1 MKIVFLEK
9 ETLGEDIDFTPFNQL
24 GEVELYSRGAT
35 VEENA
40 DHIADADVLVVN
52 KIPIN
57 EELLCKA
64 DNLKLI
70 AASATGT
77 NNIDF
82 EYTSKRGII
91 VSNAR
96 DYSTDSVVQHTFA
109 ILFYLYEKLPVY
121 DRFVKTGDYTRY
133 PMFSCFTPYF
143 HELSGKTWGIIAVS
157 YTHLTLPTTDQ
168 V

>member
-35 VEENA
+35 VKENA

-82 EYTSKRGII
+82 EYTSFILQIRLFSIPLP
-91 VSNAR
+91 
-96 DYSTDSVVQHTFA
+96 YSSIFMKSFLYMTD
-109 ILFYLYEKLPVY
+109 L
-121 DRFVKTGDYTRY
+121 
-133 PMFSCFTPYF
+133 
-143 HELSGKTWGIIAVS
+143 
-157 YTHLTLPTTDQ
+157 
-168 V
+168 